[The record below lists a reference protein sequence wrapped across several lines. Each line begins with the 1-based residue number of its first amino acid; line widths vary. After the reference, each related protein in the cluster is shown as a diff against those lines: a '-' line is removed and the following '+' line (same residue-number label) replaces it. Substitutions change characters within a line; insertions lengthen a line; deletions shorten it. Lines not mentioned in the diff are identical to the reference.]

1 MHVCTIQ
8 ISTGQQI
15 TIKYMISYELSSL
28 AINCG
33 MLGNPINGDVIT
45 NGTVLGSLASY
56 SCRAGYELEGDAT
69 RVCQPNRSW
78 SNTEPTCLGRLHQKD
93 NYCPWLRI

>member
-1 MHVCTIQ
+1 
-8 ISTGQQI
+8 
-15 TIKYMISYELSSL
+15 
-28 AINCG
+28 

-56 SCRAGYELEGDAT
+56 GCRAGYELEGDST

-78 SNTEPTCLGRLHQKD
+78 SNTEPTCLGRLHVMHRDQK
-93 NYCPWLRI
+93 YCIPEEFFPFSPPADIMGETFIP